1 MALFGD
7 LAALFSA
14 NPIPVAVAA
23 GVLVTI
29 VSALLIA
36 VVVYIIIKC
45 KQRKERDAE
54 AGEAEEEKSDVEVGG
69 EAGAPA
75 SNRWS
80 VGTEKSMH
88 SADKAKARKKM
99 AAARRKNS
107 HATAHVVVAAV
118 SLENS
123 DTVDHRGV
131 EMSKAAS
138 TQGASSAQFPRSK
151 QKRRASRAGGS
162 MGLSPTS
169 GSRWSVGAIKSMKA
183 IGKAEARKRKANA
196 RRKNSATNT
205 SRDAPG
211 APAEEPLAIDLSL
224 APAVPPAGTG
234 TGDGSGATTGY
245 TSRWS
250 MGTMKSKKAAKNVA
264 RKLKA
269 NARRA
274 ALRRAAASAAA
285 DDSIDLSLAPAD
297 DAAAKRPTRGSRSRR
312 KPTDE
317 SETRHVPRPQSVW
330 RKKKAA
336 ATEKARSGSAIAF

>member
-29 VSALLIA
+29 ISALLIA

-45 KQRKERDAE
+45 KQRKERDVE

-107 HATAHVVVAAV
+107 HASAHVVVAAV
-118 SLENS
+118 SLEDS
-123 DTVDHRGV
+123 DTVDP
-131 EMSKAAS
+131 S

-234 TGDGSGATTGY
+234 TGGGSGATTGY

-250 MGTMKSKKAAKNVA
+250 MGTMKTKKAAKNVA

-285 DDSIDLSLAPAD
+285 DDLIDLSLAPAD

-336 ATEKARSGSAIAF
+336 ATAKARSGSAIAF